1 MNSLKN
7 KFQPRTKNYAAARLG
22 AIAVALLASGC
33 ASLVQPGPKY
43 EPPSLEPKNGN
54 TLWTANLPTATDNS
68 VRDLKTWWASF
79 NDAALSALLEA
90 AQTNNPTLAAATAR
104 IDQARANL
112 KLAGVSSQPVI
123 GVNTSLNRSGSA
135 GKPIVTNASLGVDAG
150 WEIDLFGAVKRGQ
163 ASANARLQSSQADWH
178 DARVTLAADV
188 AQNYLNLRACQ
199 LSSTLLAQDVT
210 SQTKTLELTNLKVS
224 AGFSAPADATLLRA
238 SLANARNQL
247 TANVFDCAVWINSIS
262 YLTGLSVDAINEQT
276 KASVGV
282 IPKPAQFIVEQI
294 PASVLKQRPDIQSA
308 ERQLAAASEDIGVAI
323 AEQYPKL
330 SLNGNI
336 GLGATRL
343 LGINSNGL
351 NWGFG
356 PSLTLPIF
364 DGGRVAAGIDSSK
377 ARYAEQQALTGLKIF
392 GAVREVQEALLRL
405 DSANQREAN
414 AVKASSDFEAFF
426 KAAQTRWNVG
436 VGSLLELE
444 EARRLAVN
452 AKSALIQLERERV
465 AQWINLYKAVGGGWS
480 SNESVGSAK

>member
-1 MNSLKN
+1 MKPLSNQALVQHAKRRSIL
-7 KFQPRTKNYAAARLG
+7 QG
-22 AIAVALLASGC
+22 AIAIALLTSGC
-33 ASLVQPGPKY
+33 ASLVPAAPNYDK
-43 EPPSLEPKNGN
+43 SVLEPKNTN
-54 TLWTANLPTATDNS
+54 ARWAVNAPTSTATS
-68 VRDLKTWWASF
+68 VSDLAKWWASF
-79 NDAALSALLEA
+79 NDPVLSAFLEA
-90 AQTNNPTLAAATAR
+90 AQTSSPTLAGATAR
-104 IDQARANL
+104 IDQARANV
-112 KLAGVSSQPVI
+112 KLAGVSSQPVVGI
-123 GVNTSLNRSGSA
+123 NSSLNRSGNV
-135 GKPIVTNASLGVDAG
+135 GKPIVTSASVGVDAG

-163 ASANARLQSSQADWH
+163 ASANARLEASQADWH
-178 DARVTLAADV
+178 DARITLAADV
-188 AQNYLNLRACQ
+188 AQNYLNLRTCQ
-199 LSSTLLAQDVT
+199 ANSLLLVQDVS
-210 SQTKTLELTNLKVS
+210 SQTKTLELTDLKVR

-247 TANVFDCAVWINSIS
+247 TANEFDCAVWVNSIS
-262 YLTGLSVDAINEQT
+262 FLTGLSVQAINEQT
-276 KASVGV
+276 KTATGA

-377 ARYAEQQALTGLKIF
+377 ARFAEQQALTGLKIA
-392 GAVREVQEALLRL
+392 GAVREVQEAMLRL
-405 DSANQREAN
+405 DSANQREGN
-414 AVKASSDFEAFF
+414 AIKASGDFEAFF

-436 VGSLLELE
+436 AGSLLELE

-465 AQWINLYKAVGGGWS
+465 AQWINLYKAVGGGWTQS
-480 SNESVGSAK
+480 EPSPANQ